1 MSESLRECLR
11 LYSEDKKGIFLT
23 QIYLSVTHIER
34 AFTLL
39 NLASNSWKPGKNF
52 AYTSYDILHLAVVA
66 SEAYLSGT
74 AISVINI
81 FESIFGGNNEFSDL
95 VSLLFAEILFQKNDF
110 SIAYL
115 SGTAIS
121 VINIFESIFGGNN
134 EFSDLVS
141 LLFAEILFQK
151 NDFSISTMDLAM
163 GHVEKS
169 IYLATES
176 DHQVIVNNLLV
187 LLYKFVRMK
196 ATLFKRAELP
206 LFLRPKLKLLMDMH
220 IKHYPFILRFGIL
233 LLETF
238 IQVGSRKEASQLLD
252 TLAGGVARHVPEQM
266 VELLATASGANLTS
280 AERYVNWALGVYSG
294 NQTELYTYQPTKSSI
309 SQAKEK
315 NIPMSGPLAHSLI
328 SFGMVPSSRLARLR
342 TSFYIADYISLDST
356 KNPSEQTEEF
366 LKIIRLLEIQ
376 DENNE
381 LLTDKQLDNKI
392 SSIEDSPVEDTNHN
406 SNNTEMINNS
416 EEIIDDVLSPK
427 FLTTETRFKLL
438 VHYHGMQKCYNL
450 LEQCLSSPIY
460 QPETIIQGCL
470 TLWRLCSPLIQH
482 NSQTRLK
489 TFKSLQL
496 INHHLTKQDS
506 LYFRLRCEVH
516 MMIAYCQAD
525 MEKITE
531 ALESIDKAMK
541 FDETGEFLTNLNYY
555 KKCLLLRSNLYEI
568 PNEPIE
574 QAHQIIERLQN
585 TNNLSS
591 IEIIKLLKHT
601 NRFSNN
607 NNNAN
612 ELAEYEGND
621 FNDLLRTLLIQIS
634 KLVDKSIFD
643 EVFKYET
650 IQYGGS
656 KLLSEY
662 KHKSYKELLF
672 QISSYKQIWL
682 QINDVIKHHCEMIS
696 ENAEYEINEKL
707 LVWFDLIKLAK
718 KYQIWDLCST
728 FCRLCLVYDDDAYWS
743 TLLKKLEQYRNTRVK
758 PVIGPTTNLKSTD
771 TNLTTQ
777 TASKTDGQNLLNK
790 SKPNPRTISNYPD
803 IVTSFELKL
812 YSALSQ
818 IYCIF
823 AECLCVLLRQQM
835 CGIQLAGNMNH
846 LNPSWFDISLLIN
859 NDSDNDNE
867 DVKKF
872 EEQRDYNL
880 HWKNFCDWFSFVNE
894 AALSAFQR
902 SAVLSARI
910 VDLNNLHSCAVCVWN
925 YCLPTICQNDHRQ
938 LTTTF
943 SVILENANKIG
954 SSCLPLQLYIQM
966 ATVLAHGLIQ
976 PWLPKP
982 LKSTFSVD
990 EKTKPVQ
997 LNTQQKSQKMIRGK
1011 SAKSSFYIAPPE
1023 GHPHIKKAIE
1033 WLILAGKLCE
1043 PTRLDLLQNID
1054 ESYQLQPV
1062 VPISTRSSL
1071 IACWLLAKQL
1081 ITNPPVCRNLFP
1093 LDLSTETTNYTE
1105 INTTSDSDSQT
1116 RKLVLTNQKEAQIY
1130 LESLITRTLLAV
1142 HSLWLTNKH
1151 KYITEWPVAVSKLID
1166 EQSTQTLTEPLKQG
1180 DILAGFK
1187 DSPTLTEAIHLMQ
1200 LTFCNQK
1207 SNVHME
1213 HPTSKSN
1220 TIKEQENN
1228 IKYDLRLSQA
1238 PIERFTEL
1246 ELWTRL
1252 AMTAFITS
1260 QFSSILDIIDM
1271 SNIQIELYQGV
1282 KKSDVNINYWLVH
1295 LLCLRGLAIFGI
1307 SNQMKLFRQ
1316 QNLKTSGKYTQ
1327 QQQQTRGKQ
1336 RLTDM
1341 KFKHVELLGQKR
1353 NKSTTSEDSQS
1364 IENSLFEAGEEAFYK
1379 ASNIA
1384 HKIGRYDLLVMSAAL
1399 YWSLLNHSVLAPSN
1413 QITNVLQKIE
1423 SFSKKIE
1430 NITKWLGQCMKT
1442 EVRNELAA
1450 QIRNSENKQDLT
1462 TEFSTLKL
1470 ESILMDS
1477 VKCKKEVSS
1486 LYETVVIPY
1495 PTVNQFEMDLQLRV
1509 DMYKAL
1515 YNVHSEQGNFTEA
1528 LTVLAKAT
1536 SSLPR
1541 TKHRMSLFRQLVVT
1555 KAKLGQSIEL
1565 DMQKFTSEPE
1575 YLQAQIW
1582 IEIAYASSDINVQL
1596 MAFKQSVNAIKSP
1609 DYWVLKSDLLLQFA
1623 QWLFAHGYD
1632 MPTCISLAEEAVDI
1646 LNDLYRKHCDLDQCK
1661 ETKYGQLIF
1670 NSENV
1675 QYLDILMRACVLLAE
1690 FQDVNNA
1697 NIEQEHDL
1705 HSLDYLIIAV
1715 NCVKTILN
1723 LSVSSVIESPRL
1735 DQKSPRSPR
1744 STSVKLRSK
1753 SNVATGNE
1761 TNRGKQSYNPN
1772 HKKILPETIIEW
1784 STYELSDDI
1793 LQAWQRNYTEYQK
1806 KSTNFNEFDLENENE
1821 NSSGLMDIFSVKK
1834 QINPLTIRYPLVTM
1848 ACLDRLLDLIT
1859 EMGPGQLGYPILVFQ
1874 DGLVRSWARY
1884 DKSSSFANCTCIRK
1898 LIHLKSVE
1906 LSCCLGLSSGVTNHQ
1921 NKLNS
1926 LLPSEQ
1932 EIADAYTLL
1941 KTNPTDPYIKDLI
1954 KSWINLGDRLARI
1967 GQCSHAR
1974 TFLSISEQFILR
1986 HNDQMKYCLLARAR
2000 LALVEGQYRL
2010 TRSLISKIFIQS
2022 NRDDGV
2028 DLRLLVNQSQA
2039 GCVIGR
2045 AGYKIKELREQS
2057 GLHALKVHQM
2067 LCPCSTDRA
2076 RSRNNDANKCYPHNN
2091 ILTTRTFG
2099 GDASG
2104 ATGCN
2109 GGQTTTVSQAL
2120 AGGLPL
2126 ASAAAMIAATGGR
2139 TTGGPNPGMA
2149 VDTAAT
2155 AAAMVAA
2162 GLMRGL
2168 PNRMAMSILTPTTS
2182 TQVSVSKKM
2191 IGAIIGSSGC
2201 RINQVRH
2208 EPNADIRIKKIRNQ
2222 DFNIEDE
2229 SFWFDCLSIRI
2240 DSLCYDPNLTIHNLN
2255 LSEINDKQD
2264 FMNYSCH
2271 LHFGIQTA
2279 IKEIDLAINDL
2290 QERKENFKSR
2300 NGWFNKLQGMLLS
2313 KKAQLIARI
2322 DEMNYHYCTL
2332 FNSSDKSTTCDLSTR
2347 PINLL
2352 INPNG
2357 APKLFEEVICL
2368 LTSNKRTAL
2377 RLGWMPLLAYWVR
2390 GFKHEVNSHITKLRK
2405 KSCHPS
2411 TLCNSFET
2419 TLIIARQCLAFAYE
2433 TIKLAESFSNL
2444 DELKGCSLPVHRDF
2458 IEIKFMLITVLHDMM
2473 KLHIIYLKTK
2483 LQENTLKDPLY
2494 CAVEN
2499 YINENSSDS
2508 LIELSNKCDQSK
2520 QQIWDHSIEYAFD
2533 EVCSLLSD
2541 VFIMS
2546 YKQPHL
2552 LAKCFF
2558 YFGES
2563 VYLKGQLI
2571 LPDFQDN
2578 WSPQSSDN
2586 EAVKFQPIIP
2596 NGTFIQELTKQNLE
2610 DINLHSGFRWRTH
2623 TDVLNDLK
2631 TYNSVMD
2638 LFSQASSLFI
2648 ICLKI
2653 CFAQNFIG
2661 LAHQVTESLLN
2672 LLGGCHESVSILT
2685 QDLLIGYQSCSTAV
2699 RLRTHFWL
2707 TILAY
2712 DARKC
2717 SGGTQFNS
2725 GVENEYSDRSILNA
2739 SEALVRQL
2747 MWSSPACAYDD
2758 DSLFSTLGFC
2768 STTEPSS
2775 YPEALAWIIGLKS
2788 NLISNRLRSVGGL
2801 CSGSEDHSI
2810 SASPWIPVI
2819 LKTLTSQSQAWRV
2832 TEVNPSIIFDSS
2844 KVLQSTLSSL
2854 PGSNLQI
2861 AKSWNLLIMEHSI
2874 NSHFLYVAIPKPM
2887 NRTVSN
2893 RDHRSSIPANK
2904 SAFQYT
2910 FLRIETD
2917 PISRC
2922 QLICSWKKS
2931 LNHLDE
2937 QLKKAANIKSNNSNL
2952 FKQITNQILKIR
2964 SCLFEDSTEDIQ
2976 LLNYLNPIFE
2986 ILSKHWLPEP
2996 YSNSNQNKPDD
3007 NLGNNDND
3015 PSRIVCQLNKINQL
3029 SYQLE
3034 QYLNNQSDLSK
3045 DGLLIISDFWL
3056 NELPLESLIMNIL
3069 FNNISKNDYITIR
3082 RHSSII
3088 QKTSTTT
3095 SGTPNSIKQNNSPLL
3110 KKRNNVILP
3119 FNWLTREFSVQL
3131 LYSRHHNTQKTD
3143 DLSDNTHEQ
3152 SVQHKTSRKPE
3163 TTRGNSRHPLLR
3175 DVGSKLP
3182 PLQSC
3187 KQQNTGCLL
3196 LDTTYVRYL
3205 IDPFMDTEIITSINS
3220 SDVSEQVNNNNRNDS
3235 YRNSN
3240 LQNDTVVINYSF
3252 KNHFQLLLK
3261 EPITRSQQFT
3271 SRWIGLVGD
3280 SELGKVPSEEEL
3292 LVFLNEGASGLFS
3305 YITENFLSYL
3315 PPPIFINLSIP
3326 ILLWS

>member
-1 MSESLRECLR
+1 MSESIQECLH
-11 LYSEDKKGIFLT
+11 LYLEDKN
-23 QIYLSVTHIER
+23 VTHVER

-52 AYTSYDILHLAVVA
+52 AYTSHDILHLAVVA
-66 SEAYLSGT
+66 AEAKLSGT
-74 AISVINI
+74 AISVINV
-81 FESIFGGNNEFSDL
+81 FESVFGGNNEFSDL
-95 VSLLFAEILFQKNDF
+95 VSLLFAEIL
-110 SIAYL
+110 
-115 SGTAIS
+115 
-121 VINIFESIFGGNN
+121 
-134 EFSDLVS
+134 
-141 LLFAEILFQK
+141 LLI
-151 NDFSISTMDLAM
+151 
-163 GHVEKS
+163 
-169 IYLATES
+169 
-176 DHQVIVNNLLV
+176 
-187 LLYKFVRMK
+187 
-196 ATLFKRAELP
+196 
-206 LFLRPKLKLLMDMH
+206 
-220 IKHYPFILRFGIL
+220 
-233 LLETF
+233 ETF

-266 VELLATASGANLTS
+266 VELLATASGGNLTS
-280 AERYVNWALGVYSG
+280 AERYINWALGVYSG
-294 NQTELYTYQPTKSSI
+294 NQTELSINQPTKSSV
-309 SQAKEK
+309 SQAKER

-328 SFGMVPSSRLARLR
+328 SFGIVPSSRLARLR
-342 TSFYIADYISLDST
+342 AST
-356 KNPSEQTEEF
+356 KNPSEQSEEF
-366 LKIIRLLEIQ
+366 LKILRLLEIQ

-381 LLTDKQLDNKI
+381 LITDKQLENKI
-392 SSIEDSPVEDTNHN
+392 SNIGDSPIDDTNYS

-427 FLTTETRFKLL
+427 FLTTETR
-438 VHYHGMQKCYNL
+438 
-450 LEQCLSSPIY
+450 
-460 QPETIIQGCL
+460 
-470 TLWRLCSPLIQH
+470 
-482 NSQTRLK
+482 
-489 TFKSLQL
+489 
-496 INHHLTKQDS
+496 

-525 MEKITE
+525 MEQITE
-531 ALESIDKAMK
+531 ALDSIDKAMK
-541 FDETGEFLTNLNYY
+541 FDETGEFLSSLNYY

-574 QAHQIIERLQN
+574 QARQIIERLQN

-591 IEIIKLLKHT
+591 TEIIKLLKYT
-601 NRFSNN
+601 NYFSNN
-607 NNNAN
+607 NNNN
-612 ELAEYEGND
+612 GNKYIT
-621 FNDLLRTLLIQIS
+621 FTNDIRNNSLYPCY
-634 KLVDKSIFD
+634 SIIFHMNI
-643 EVFKYET
+643 FC
-650 IQYGGS
+650 
-656 KLLSEY
+656 
-662 KHKSYKELLF
+662 
-672 QISSYKQIWL
+672 
-682 QINDVIKHHCEMIS
+682 INII
-696 ENAEYEINEKL
+696 
-707 LVWFDLIKLAK
+707 
-718 KYQIWDLCST
+718 
-728 FCRLCLVYDDDAYWS
+728 
-743 TLLKKLEQYRNTRVK
+743 TRVK

-771 TNLTTQ
+771 ANLTTQ
-777 TASKTDGQNLLNK
+777 TASKTEIQNPLNK
-790 SKPNPRTISNYPD
+790 SKSNPRTITNYPD

-835 CGIQLAGNMNH
+835 CGIQLAGNLNN
-846 LNPSWFDISLLIN
+846 LNPSWFDTSLLIN
-859 NDSDNDNE
+859 NDSDNHNQ
-867 DVKKF
+867 DVRKSK
-872 EEQRDYNL
+872 EQREYNL
-880 HWKNFCDWFSFVNE
+880 QWKNYCEWFSFVNE
-894 AALSAFQR
+894 AALLAFQR

-910 VDLNNLHSCAVCVWN
+910 VDSNNLHSCAVCVWN

-954 SSCLPLQLYIQM
+954 SSCLPHELYIQM
-966 ATVLAHGLIQ
+966 ATILAHGLIQ
-976 PWLPKP
+976 PWLPKS
-982 LKSTFSVD
+982 LKSTFSAD
-990 EKTKPVQ
+990 EKNKPVQ
-997 LNTQQKSQKMIRGK
+997 LNIQQKSQKVIRGK
-1011 SAKSSFYIAPPE
+1011 SAKPSFYIAPPE
-1023 GHPHIKKAIE
+1023 GHPHIKKAID

-1043 PTRLDLLQNID
+1043 PNRLDLLQNID
-1054 ESYQLQPV
+1054 ESYQLQPI

-1071 IACWLLAKQL
+1071 IVCWLIAKQL
-1081 ITNPPVCRNLFP
+1081 ITNPPVCRSLFP
-1093 LDLSTETTNYTE
+1093 LDLSTETTNYNE
-1105 INTTSDSDSQT
+1105 MNSTSDSDSQT
-1116 RKLVLTNQKEAQIY
+1116 RKLATTNQKEAQIY
-1130 LESLITRTLLAV
+1130 LETLITRTLLSV

-1151 KYITEWPVAVSKLID
+1151 KYISEWPVTVSKLID
-1166 EQSTQTLTEPLKQG
+1166 EQSTQTLVEPLKQG
-1180 DILAGFK
+1180 DTLAGFK
-1187 DSPTLTEAIHLMQ
+1187 DAPTLAEAIHLMQ

-1207 SNVHME
+1207 SYVHTE
-1213 HPTSKSN
+1213 NPTGKSN
-1220 TIKEQENN
+1220 TIKEQESN
-1228 IKYDLRLSQA
+1228 IKYDLRLGQA
-1238 PIERFTEL
+1238 SIERFTEL

-1252 AMTAFITS
+1252 AMIAFITS

-1282 KKSDVNINYWLVH
+1282 KQSDVNINYWLIH

-1353 NKSTTSEDSQS
+1353 DKSTTSEDSQS

-1399 YWSLLNHSVLAPSN
+1399 YWSLLNHSILAPSN
-1413 QITNVLQKIE
+1413 QITHVLQKIE
-1423 SFSKKIE
+1423 SFAKKIE
-1430 NITKWLGQCMKT
+1430 NITKWLGQCIKT

-1462 TEFSTLKL
+1462 AEFSTLKL

-1477 VKCKKEVSS
+1477 VKCTKEVSS
-1486 LYETVVIPY
+1486 LYETVIIPY

-1515 YNVHSEQGNFTEA
+1515 YNVYSEQGNFTEA
-1528 LTVLAKAT
+1528 LSVLAKAT
-1536 SSLPR
+1536 TSLPR

-1646 LNDLYRKHCDLDQCK
+1646 LNDLYRKNYDLDQYK
-1661 ETKYGQLIF
+1661 ETKYSQLIF
-1670 NSENV
+1670 HSENV

-1690 FQDVNNA
+1690 FWDANNT

-1705 HSLDYLIIAV
+1705 HSMDYLIIA
-1715 NCVKTILN
+1715 LA
-1723 LSVSSVIESPRL
+1723 VSSVTESPRL
-1735 DQKSPRSPR
+1735 DQKSPKSPR
-1744 STSVKLRSK
+1744 STSVKVRSK
-1753 SNVATGNE
+1753 SNEATGSE
-1761 TNRGKQSYNPN
+1761 TNRGKQSCNPN
-1772 HKKILPETIIEW
+1772 YKKIIPDTIIEW

-1793 LQAWQRNYTEYQK
+1793 LQAWQKNYTEYQR
-1806 KSTNFNEFDLENENE
+1806 KSTNLNEFDLENENE

-1874 DGLVRSWARY
+1874 DGLVRSWERY
-1884 DKSSSFANCTCIRK
+1884 DKSSSFANCACIRK

-1954 KSWINLGDRLARI
+1954 KSWIHLGDRLARI

-1974 TFLSISEQFILR
+1974 IFLSISEQFILH
-1986 HNDQMKYCLLARAR
+1986 HNDQMKYWLLARAR
-2000 LALVEGQYRL
+2000 LALVEGQYKL
-2010 TRSLISKIFIQS
+2010 SRSLISKIF
-2022 NRDDGV
+2022 
-2028 DLRLLVNQSQA
+2028 
-2039 GCVIGR
+2039 
-2045 AGYKIKELREQS
+2045 E
-2057 GLHALKVHQM
+2057 
-2067 LCPCSTDRA
+2067 
-2076 RSRNNDANKCYPHNN
+2076 
-2091 ILTTRTFG
+2091 
-2099 GDASG
+2099 
-2104 ATGCN
+2104 
-2109 GGQTTTVSQAL
+2109 
-2120 AGGLPL
+2120 
-2126 ASAAAMIAATGGR
+2126 
-2139 TTGGPNPGMA
+2139 
-2149 VDTAAT
+2149 
-2155 AAAMVAA
+2155 
-2162 GLMRGL
+2162 
-2168 PNRMAMSILTPTTS
+2168 
-2182 TQVSVSKKM
+2182 
-2191 IGAIIGSSGC
+2191 
-2201 RINQVRH
+2201 
-2208 EPNADIRIKKIRNQ
+2208 
-2222 DFNIEDE
+2222 FNIEDE

-2240 DSLCYDPNLTIHNLN
+2240 DTLCYDPNLTIHDFN

-2264 FMNYSCH
+2264 LMNYTSCP
-2271 LHFGIQTA
+2271 LHYGIQSA

-2290 QERKENFKSR
+2290 QKRKENFKSR
-2300 NGWFNKLQGMLLS
+2300 NGWFNKLQGILLS
-2313 KKAQLIARI
+2313 KKAQLITRI
-2322 DEMNYHYCTL
+2322 DEMNYHYCTI
-2332 FNSSDKSTTCDLSTR
+2332 FNLSDKSLTCDLPTR

-2357 APKLFEEVICL
+2357 APRLFEEVICL
-2368 LTSNKRTAL
+2368 LTSNKRNAL

-2390 GFKHEVNSHITKLRK
+2390 GFKHEVNSHITKLRT

-2419 TLIIARQCLAFAYE
+2419 TLTIARQCLNFAYE
-2433 TIKLAESFSNL
+2433 TVKLAESFSTL
-2444 DELKGCSLPVHRDF
+2444 DE
-2458 IEIKFMLITVLHDMM
+2458 
-2473 KLHIIYLKTK
+2473 
-2483 LQENTLKDPLY
+2483 
-2494 CAVEN
+2494 AVEN
-2499 YINENSSDS
+2499 YISENSSDS
-2508 LIELSNKCDQSK
+2508 LIELSNKCGQSK
-2520 QQIWDHSIEYAFD
+2520 QQMWDRSIVYAFD

-2541 VFIMS
+2541 IFNMS
-2546 YKQPHL
+2546 DKQPHL
-2552 LAKCFF
+2552 LAKCYF

-2571 LPDFQDN
+2571 LPDLQDN
-2578 WSPQSSDN
+2578 WSPESNDN
-2586 EAVKFQPIIP
+2586 EVVNFQPIIQ
-2596 NGTFIQELTKQNLE
+2596 NSTFIQEMTKQNLE
-2610 DINLHSGFRWRTH
+2610 DITLHSGFRWRTH

-2653 CFAQNFIG
+2653 CLAQNFMG
-2661 LAHQVTESLLN
+2661 LARQVTESLLN
-2672 LLGGCHESVSILT
+2672 LLGGCHESVSTLT

-2717 SGGTQFNS
+2717 SGGNQCNLN
-2725 GVENEYSDRSILNA
+2725 VENEYSDRSILNA

-2747 MWSSPACAYDD
+2747 MWSSPSCTYDD
-2758 DSLFSTLGFC
+2758 DSLFTTFGFC
-2768 STTEPSS
+2768 STMEPSS
-2775 YPEALAWIIGLKS
+2775 YPEALAWITGLKS

-2819 LKTLTSQSQAWRV
+2819 LRTLTSQSQAWRV
-2832 TEVNPSIIFDSS
+2832 TEVNSSIIFDSS

-2861 AKSWNLLIMEHSI
+2861 TKSWNLLIMEHSI

-2887 NRTVSN
+2887 NRAVSN

-2904 SAFQYT
+2904 STFQYT

-2917 PISRC
+2917 PISKC
-2922 QLICSWKKS
+2922 QLIYSWKKC

-2964 SCLFEDSTEDIQ
+2964 SDLFQNSIEDIQ
-2976 LLNYLNPIFE
+2976 LFNYLNPIFE
-2986 ILSKHWLPEP
+2986 ILLKYWLPEP
-2996 YSNSNQNKPDD
+2996 DSNNNQNKLDD
-3007 NLGNNDND
+3007 KLNNNND
-3015 PSRIVCQLNKINQL
+3015 PSGIVCQINKLNQL

-3056 NELPLESLIMNIL
+3056 NELPLEFYIMNIL
-3069 FNNISKNDYITIR
+3069 FNNISSNNYIIIR

-3088 QKTSTTT
+3088 QKNSTNTIV
-3095 SGTPNSIKQNNSPLL
+3095 TPNSMKQNNSPLL
-3110 KKRNNVILP
+3110 KKRNNTMIP
-3119 FNWLTREFSVQL
+3119 FSWLTREFSVQL
-3131 LYSRHHNTQKTD
+3131 LYARLTGHQNTHKTD

-3152 SVQHKTSRKPE
+3152 IVQHKTSRKPE
-3163 TTRGNSRHPLLR
+3163 TTRGISLHPLLR
-3175 DVGSKLP
+3175 DVGSKQP

-3196 LDTTYVRYL
+3196 IDTTYVRYL
-3205 IDPFMDTEIITSINS
+3205 IDPFMDTDIITSINS
-3220 SDVSEQVNNNNRNDS
+3220 SNVSEQADNNNRNDFS
-3235 YRNSN
+3235 HDTN

-3292 LVFLNEGASGLFS
+3292 LVFLNEGASGLIS
-3305 YITENFLSYL
+3305 YITENFLSYS
-3315 PPPIFINLSIP
+3315 PPSTFINLSIP
-3326 ILLWS
+3326 NLLDHVYPIGQSTLLIQYELFKMELDNYLDRLKQIIEDKNNQLLEQKSINEIDYQFDDQYKHLEIPTLEPFNMILNAITRSSLIFVKLTLSDA

>member
-1 MSESLRECLR
+1 MSESIQECLH
-11 LYSEDKKGIFLT
+11 LYLEDKN
-23 QIYLSVTHIER
+23 VTHVER

-52 AYTSYDILHLAVVA
+52 AYTSHDILHLAVVA
-66 SEAYLSGT
+66 AEAKLSGT
-74 AISVINI
+74 AISVING
-81 FESIFGGNNEFSDL
+81 FESVFGGNNEFSDL
-95 VSLLFAEILFQKNDF
+95 VSLLFAEILFQK
-110 SIAYL
+110 S
-115 SGTAIS
+115 
-121 VINIFESIFGGNN
+121 E
-134 EFSDLVS
+134 
-141 LLFAEILFQK
+141 
-151 NDFSISTMDLAM
+151 FSISTIGLAM

-169 IYLATES
+169 IYFATES
-176 DHQVIVNNLLV
+176 DHQIIINNLLI

-196 ATLFKRAELP
+196 ATLFKRAEIP

-220 IKHYPFILRFGIL
+220 IKDYSFILRFGIL
-233 LLETF
+233 LIETF

-266 VELLATASGANLTS
+266 VELLATASGGNLTS
-280 AERYVNWALGVYSG
+280 AERYINWALGVYSG
-294 NQTELYTYQPTKSSI
+294 NQTELSINQPTKSSV
-309 SQAKEK
+309 SQAKER

-328 SFGMVPSSRLARLR
+328 SFGIVPSSRLARLR
-342 TSFYIADYISLDST
+342 ASFSIADYVFFDST
-356 KNPSEQTEEF
+356 KNPSEQSEEF
-366 LKIIRLLEIQ
+366 LKILRLLEIQ

-381 LLTDKQLDNKI
+381 LITDKQLENKI
-392 SSIEDSPVEDTNHN
+392 SNIGDSPIDDTNYS

-450 LEQCLSSPIY
+450 LEQCLSSPTY

-525 MEKITE
+525 MEQITE
-531 ALESIDKAMK
+531 ALDSIDKAMK
-541 FDETGEFLTNLNYY
+541 FDETGEFLSSLNYY

-574 QAHQIIERLQN
+574 QARQIIERLQN

-591 IEIIKLLKHT
+591 TEIIKLLKYT
-601 NRFSNN
+601 NYFSNN
-607 NNNAN
+607 NNNGD
-612 ELAEYEGND
+612 ELDEYKRNN
-621 FNDLLRTLLIQIS
+621 FNDLLSTLLIQIG
-634 KLVDKSIFD
+634 KLVDKSIFE

-650 IQYGGS
+650 VQYGGS

-662 KHKSYKELLF
+662 KHKSYKELLS

-682 QINDVIKHHCEMIS
+682 KINERIKHHCEMIS
-696 ENAEYEINEKL
+696 ENAECEINDKL

-728 FCRLCLVYDDDAYWS
+728 FCRLCLVFDDDTYWS
-743 TLLKKLEQYRNTRVK
+743 ILLKKLEQYRITRVK

-771 TNLTTQ
+771 ANLTTQ
-777 TASKTDGQNLLNK
+777 TASKTEIQNPLNK
-790 SKPNPRTISNYPD
+790 SKSNPRTITNYPD

-835 CGIQLAGNMNH
+835 CGIQLAGNLNN
-846 LNPSWFDISLLIN
+846 LNPSWFDTSLLIN
-859 NDSDNDNE
+859 NDSDNHNQ
-867 DVKKF
+867 DVRKSK
-872 EEQRDYNL
+872 EQREYNL
-880 HWKNFCDWFSFVNE
+880 QWKNYCEWFSFVNE
-894 AALSAFQR
+894 AALLAFQR

-910 VDLNNLHSCAVCVWN
+910 VDSNNLHSCAVCVWN

-954 SSCLPLQLYIQM
+954 SSCLPHELYIQM
-966 ATVLAHGLIQ
+966 ATILAHGLIQ
-976 PWLPKP
+976 PWLPKS
-982 LKSTFSVD
+982 LKSTFSAD
-990 EKTKPVQ
+990 EKNKPVQ
-997 LNTQQKSQKMIRGK
+997 LNIQQKSQKVIRGK
-1011 SAKSSFYIAPPE
+1011 SAKPSFYIAPPE
-1023 GHPHIKKAIE
+1023 GHPHIKKAID

-1043 PTRLDLLQNID
+1043 PNRLDLLQNID
-1054 ESYQLQPV
+1054 ESYQLQPI

-1071 IACWLLAKQL
+1071 IVCWLIAKQL
-1081 ITNPPVCRNLFP
+1081 ITNPPVCRSLFP
-1093 LDLSTETTNYTE
+1093 LDLSTETTNYNE
-1105 INTTSDSDSQT
+1105 MNSTSDSDSQT
-1116 RKLVLTNQKEAQIY
+1116 RKLATTNQKEAQIY
-1130 LESLITRTLLAV
+1130 LETLITRTLLSV

-1151 KYITEWPVAVSKLID
+1151 KYISEWPVTVSKLID
-1166 EQSTQTLTEPLKQG
+1166 EQSTQTLVEPLKQG
-1180 DILAGFK
+1180 DTLAGFK
-1187 DSPTLTEAIHLMQ
+1187 DAPTLAEAIHLMQ

-1207 SNVHME
+1207 SYVHTE
-1213 HPTSKSN
+1213 NPTGKSN
-1220 TIKEQENN
+1220 TIKEQESN
-1228 IKYDLRLSQA
+1228 IKYDLRLGQA
-1238 PIERFTEL
+1238 SIERFTEL

-1252 AMTAFITS
+1252 AMIAFITS

-1282 KKSDVNINYWLVH
+1282 KQSDVNINYWLIH

-1353 NKSTTSEDSQS
+1353 DKSTTSEDSQS

-1399 YWSLLNHSVLAPSN
+1399 YWSLLNHSILAPSN
-1413 QITNVLQKIE
+1413 QITHVLQKIE
-1423 SFSKKIE
+1423 SFAKKIE
-1430 NITKWLGQCMKT
+1430 NITKWLGQCIKT

-1462 TEFSTLKL
+1462 AEFSTLKL

-1477 VKCKKEVSS
+1477 VKCTKEVSS
-1486 LYETVVIPY
+1486 LYETVIIPY

-1515 YNVHSEQGNFTEA
+1515 YNVYSEQGNFTEA
-1528 LTVLAKAT
+1528 LSVLAKAT
-1536 SSLPR
+1536 TSLPR

-1646 LNDLYRKHCDLDQCK
+1646 LNDLYRKNYDLDQYK
-1661 ETKYGQLIF
+1661 ETKYSQLIF
-1670 NSENV
+1670 HSENV

-1690 FQDVNNA
+1690 FWDANNT

-1705 HSLDYLIIAV
+1705 HSMDYLIIAV

-1723 LSVSSVIESPRL
+1723 LAVSSVTESPRL
-1735 DQKSPRSPR
+1735 DQKSPKSPR
-1744 STSVKLRSK
+1744 STSVKVRSK
-1753 SNVATGNE
+1753 SNEATGSE
-1761 TNRGKQSYNPN
+1761 TNRGKQSCNPN
-1772 HKKILPETIIEW
+1772 YKKIIPDTIIEW

-1793 LQAWQRNYTEYQK
+1793 LQAWQKNYTEYQR
-1806 KSTNFNEFDLENENE
+1806 KSTNLNEFDLENENE

-1874 DGLVRSWARY
+1874 DGLVRSWERY

-1954 KSWINLGDRLARI
+1954 KSWIHLGDRLARI

-1974 TFLSISEQFILR
+1974 IFLSISEQFILH
-1986 HNDQMKYCLLARAR
+1986 HNDQMKYWLLARAR
-2000 LALVEGQYRL
+2000 LALVEGQYKL
-2010 TRSLISKIFIQS
+2010 SRSLISKIF
-2022 NRDDGV
+2022 
-2028 DLRLLVNQSQA
+2028 
-2039 GCVIGR
+2039 
-2045 AGYKIKELREQS
+2045 E
-2057 GLHALKVHQM
+2057 
-2067 LCPCSTDRA
+2067 
-2076 RSRNNDANKCYPHNN
+2076 
-2091 ILTTRTFG
+2091 
-2099 GDASG
+2099 
-2104 ATGCN
+2104 
-2109 GGQTTTVSQAL
+2109 
-2120 AGGLPL
+2120 
-2126 ASAAAMIAATGGR
+2126 
-2139 TTGGPNPGMA
+2139 
-2149 VDTAAT
+2149 
-2155 AAAMVAA
+2155 
-2162 GLMRGL
+2162 
-2168 PNRMAMSILTPTTS
+2168 
-2182 TQVSVSKKM
+2182 
-2191 IGAIIGSSGC
+2191 
-2201 RINQVRH
+2201 
-2208 EPNADIRIKKIRNQ
+2208 
-2222 DFNIEDE
+2222 FNIEDE

-2240 DSLCYDPNLTIHNLN
+2240 DTLCYDPNLTIHDFN

-2264 FMNYSCH
+2264 LMNYTSCP
-2271 LHFGIQTA
+2271 LHYGIQTA

-2290 QERKENFKSR
+2290 QKRKENFKSR
-2300 NGWFNKLQGMLLS
+2300 NGWFNKLQGILLS
-2313 KKAQLIARI
+2313 KKAQLITRI
-2322 DEMNYHYCTL
+2322 DEMNYHYCTI
-2332 FNSSDKSTTCDLSTR
+2332 FNLSDKSLTCDLPTR

-2368 LTSNKRTAL
+2368 LTSNKRNAL

-2390 GFKHEVNSHITKLRK
+2390 GFKHEVNSHITKLRT

-2419 TLIIARQCLAFAYE
+2419 TLTIARQCLNFAYE
-2433 TIKLAESFSNL
+2433 TVKLAESFSTL
-2444 DELKGCSLPVHRDF
+2444 DELKGCSLPVHRDL
-2458 IEIKFMLITVLHDMM
+2458 IEIKFMLITVLLDMM
-2473 KLHIIYLKTK
+2473 KLHVIYMRTK
-2483 LQENTLKDPLY
+2483 LQENTLKNPLY

-2499 YINENSSDS
+2499 YISENSSDS
-2508 LIELSNKCDQSK
+2508 LIELSNKCGQSK
-2520 QQIWDHSIEYAFD
+2520 QQMWDRSIVYAFD

-2541 VFIMS
+2541 IFNMS
-2546 YKQPHL
+2546 DKQPHL
-2552 LAKCFF
+2552 LAKCYF

-2571 LPDFQDN
+2571 LPDLQDN
-2578 WSPQSSDN
+2578 WSPESNDN
-2586 EAVKFQPIIP
+2586 EVVNFQPIIQ
-2596 NGTFIQELTKQNLE
+2596 NSTFIQEMTKQNLE
-2610 DINLHSGFRWRTH
+2610 DITLHSGFRWRTH

-2653 CFAQNFIG
+2653 CLAQNFMG
-2661 LAHQVTESLLN
+2661 LARQVTESLLN
-2672 LLGGCHESVSILT
+2672 LLGGCHESVSTLT

-2717 SGGTQFNS
+2717 SGGNQCNLN
-2725 GVENEYSDRSILNA
+2725 VENEYSDRSILNA

-2747 MWSSPACAYDD
+2747 MWSSPSCTYDD
-2758 DSLFSTLGFC
+2758 DSLFTTFGFC
-2768 STTEPSS
+2768 STMEPSS
-2775 YPEALAWIIGLKS
+2775 YPEALAWITGLKS

-2819 LKTLTSQSQAWRV
+2819 LRTLTSQSQAWRV
-2832 TEVNPSIIFDSS
+2832 TEVNSSIIFDSS

-2861 AKSWNLLIMEHSI
+2861 TKSWNLLIMEHSI

-2887 NRTVSN
+2887 NRAVSN

-2904 SAFQYT
+2904 STFQYT

-2917 PISRC
+2917 PISKC
-2922 QLICSWKKS
+2922 QLIYSWKKC

-2964 SCLFEDSTEDIQ
+2964 SDLFQNSIEDIQ
-2976 LLNYLNPIFE
+2976 LFNYLNPIFE
-2986 ILSKHWLPEP
+2986 ILLKYWLPEP
-2996 YSNSNQNKPDD
+2996 DSNNNQNKLDD
-3007 NLGNNDND
+3007 KLNNNND
-3015 PSRIVCQLNKINQL
+3015 PSGIVCQINKLNQL

-3056 NELPLESLIMNIL
+3056 NELPLEFYIMNIL
-3069 FNNISKNDYITIR
+3069 FNNISSNNYIIIR

-3088 QKTSTTT
+3088 QKNSTNTIV
-3095 SGTPNSIKQNNSPLL
+3095 TPNSMKQNNSPLL
-3110 KKRNNVILP
+3110 KKRNNTMIP
-3119 FNWLTREFSVQL
+3119 FSWLTREFSVQL
-3131 LYSRHHNTQKTD
+3131 LYARHQNTHKTD

-3152 SVQHKTSRKPE
+3152 IVQHKTSRKPE
-3163 TTRGNSRHPLLR
+3163 TTRGISLHPLLR
-3175 DVGSKLP
+3175 DVGSKQP

-3196 LDTTYVRYL
+3196 IDTTYVRYL
-3205 IDPFMDTEIITSINS
+3205 IDPFMDTDIITSINS
-3220 SDVSEQVNNNNRNDS
+3220 SNVSEQADNNNRNDFS
-3235 YRNSN
+3235 HDTN

-3292 LVFLNEGASGLFS
+3292 LVFLNEGASGLIS
-3305 YITENFLSYL
+3305 YITENFLSYS
-3315 PPPIFINLSIP
+3315 PPSTFINLSIP
-3326 ILLWS
+3326 NCHLICLLDKIYTRTSRLRQIKLNAHKTITEYELEQPLSTAIISSLVGSRSTILLQWSTRLHWNQFRMGKLIKHLLDHVYPIGQSTLLIQYELFKMELDNYLDRLKQIIEDKNNQLLEQKSINEIDYQFDDQYKHLEIPTLEPFNMVIYGLPNISFA

>member
-11 LYSEDKKGIFLT
+11 LYSEDKK
-23 QIYLSVTHIER
+23 VTHIER

-66 SEAYLSGT
+66 SE
-74 AISVINI
+74 
-81 FESIFGGNNEFSDL
+81 
-95 VSLLFAEILFQKNDF
+95 
-110 SIAYL
+110 AYL

-438 VHYHGMQKCYNL
+438 VSLTQLALDRDLLHICLKCIKQCENIIEKEKLSVHYHGMQKCSNL

-531 ALESIDKAMK
+531 ALESIDK
-541 FDETGEFLTNLNYY
+541 
-555 KKCLLLRSNLYEI
+555 
-568 PNEPIE
+568 
-574 QAHQIIERLQN
+574 
-585 TNNLSS
+585 
-591 IEIIKLLKHT
+591 
-601 NRFSNN
+601 
-607 NNNAN
+607 
-612 ELAEYEGND
+612 
-621 FNDLLRTLLIQIS
+621 RTLLIQIS

-1166 EQSTQTLTEPLKQG
+1166 EQSTQTLVEPLKQG

-1723 LSVSSVIESPRL
+1723 L
-1735 DQKSPRSPR
+1735 
-1744 STSVKLRSK
+1744 
-1753 SNVATGNE
+1753 
-1761 TNRGKQSYNPN
+1761 
-1772 HKKILPETIIEW
+1772 
-1784 STYELSDDI
+1784 
-1793 LQAWQRNYTEYQK
+1793 
-1806 KSTNFNEFDLENENE
+1806 
-1821 NSSGLMDIFSVKK
+1821 
-1834 QINPLTIRYPLVTM
+1834 VTM

-2010 TRSLISKIFIQS
+2010 TRSLISKIFVSSKLILSNGPERVLVVDGDLGSVIEILRENHEKIQS

-2057 GLHALKVHQM
+2057 GLHALKLGGDMGKVLDC
-2067 LCPCSTDRA
+2067 LCSKAELLESALSKGSRQNYDARSVDEFVSLGYGGWGA

-2182 TQVSVSKKM
+2182 TQVS
-2191 IGAIIGSSGC
+2191 
-2201 RINQVRH
+2201 
-2208 EPNADIRIKKIRNQ
+2208 

-2904 SAFQYT
+2904 SANKGAFQYT

-3045 DGLLIISDFWL
+3045 DG
-3056 NELPLESLIMNIL
+3056 
-3069 FNNISKNDYITIR
+3069 
-3082 RHSSII
+3082 
-3088 QKTSTTT
+3088 
-3095 SGTPNSIKQNNSPLL
+3095 
-3110 KKRNNVILP
+3110 
-3119 FNWLTREFSVQL
+3119 
-3131 LYSRHHNTQKTD
+3131 HHNTQKTD

-3326 ILLWS
+3326 NCHLICLLDKVYTRTSRLRQIRLNAHKTITECELEQPLSMAIISSLVGSRSTILLQWSTRLHWNQFRLGKLIKCK